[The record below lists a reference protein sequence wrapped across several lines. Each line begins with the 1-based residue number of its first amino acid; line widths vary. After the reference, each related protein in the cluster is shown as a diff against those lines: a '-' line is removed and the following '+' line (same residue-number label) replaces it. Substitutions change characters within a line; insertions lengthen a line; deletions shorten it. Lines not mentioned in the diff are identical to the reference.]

1 MPFAEKDGERKMK
14 IEEDGTV
21 VFKSTPYYFK
31 EERDGL
37 KPNTVRLLT
46 RDEKREIE
54 TTVRVNKIRIEPTMN
69 YEIKTH
75 DVTYDTFQKLT
86 PFTRTITSIEQIGAL
101 CGYYLF
107 VFSWRHEERVKDK

>member
-1 MPFAEKDGERKMK
+1 MK
-14 IEEDGTV
+14 IEDGTV
-21 VFKSTPYYFK
+21 VFKSIPYYFK

-54 TTVRVNKIRIEPTMN
+54 TTVRVNKIRIECTVESDMEDFEP
-69 YEIKTH
+69 
-75 DVTYDTFQKLT
+75 FQNLE
-86 PFTRTITSIEQIGAL
+86 PFTRTITSIEQIGEL

-107 VFSWRHEERVKDK
+107 VFSWRHKDEVMDE